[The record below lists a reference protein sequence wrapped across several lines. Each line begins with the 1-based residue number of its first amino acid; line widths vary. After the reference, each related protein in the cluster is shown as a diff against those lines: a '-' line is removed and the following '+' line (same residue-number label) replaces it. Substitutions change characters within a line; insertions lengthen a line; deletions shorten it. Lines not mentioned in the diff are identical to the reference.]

1 MVLCGGDMEMERG
14 DTQNC
19 MGVIG
24 DVMLCHRGV
33 SVI

>member
-24 DVMLCHRGV
+24 DVMSQGG
-33 SVI
+33 